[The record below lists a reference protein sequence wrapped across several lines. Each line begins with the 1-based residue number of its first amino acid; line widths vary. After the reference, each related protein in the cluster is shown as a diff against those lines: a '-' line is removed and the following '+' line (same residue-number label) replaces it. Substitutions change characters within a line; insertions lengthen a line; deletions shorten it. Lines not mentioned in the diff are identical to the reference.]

1 MTEAYYRKTVQQ
13 ALEAQ
18 QAGMTGLS
26 GQEAGRRLE
35 QFGPNKLSEGKK
47 KSPLRI
53 FVEQFKDLLVIILIV
68 AAIISAVSENVEST
82 IVIFAVLIL
91 NAILGTVQY
100 LKAEKSLESLKA
112 MSSPSAKVLRGGV
125 RVEIP
130 SADVVPG
137 DIVLLEAGDMVVAD
151 GRILENFSLKVN
163 ESSLTGESEG
173 VDKTADVIDAGQVAL
188 GDQKNMVF
196 SGSLVTYGRAT
207 VLVTATGMD
216 TELGKIAALMNQTQ
230 QRKTPLQQ
238 SLDNFSAKLAI
249 VIMAIC
255 VVVFAL
261 SIFRTGMGVLDS
273 LMFAVALAVAA
284 IPEALSSIVT
294 IVLAMGTQK
303 MAKQNAII
311 KDLKAVESLGSVSVI
326 CSDKTGTLTQNKMTP
341 QKVYADG
348 SLLEGDDLELV
359 NDVQRLLLKA
369 ALLASDATNNQ
380 ETGASIGDPTEVAL
394 VMLGEKFGIDEEIY
408 RAQHPRL
415 GELAFDSDRKLMS
428 TLHDVDGTPTIFTKG
443 AMDVLLDR
451 SKWLLTREGRVA
463 LTPERKEEIARVNME
478 LSMEGL
484 RVLAFAYRELD
495 SLRPLTLADENEFT
509 FIGLISMIDPP
520 RPEAIQAV
528 ADARRG
534 GIRTIMITGDHK
546 VTASAIARQLGI
558 FREGDEAVSGLE
570 LDQMTDAD
578 LDERLARISVYA
590 RVSPEHKIRIVSA
603 WQRKGKI
610 VSMTGDGVNDA
621 PALKK
626 ADIGVAMGITG
637 TEVSKDAAS
646 MILADDNFATIV
658 KAVVNG
664 RSVYANIKNAIQFL
678 LSGNT
683 AGIFCVLYAS
693 LMGLPVPFQPV
704 HLLFI
709 NLLTDSLPAIAIGK
723 PARRGLLDQKPRDPR
738 EPILNKPLLSR
749 IGGQGLLIAV
759 VTMAAFYL
767 GYQGGDAALACTMAF
782 STLTLARLFHGF
794 NCRGAESIF
803 RLKLSTNRASIAAF
817 FAGVVLLALVLFTPG
832 LKHLFLVSSA
842 FSLVNLGEM
851 VGLAFL
857 PTLVIQ
863 IVKVIADI
871 RRGKAD

>member
-1 MTEAYYRKTVQQ
+1 MAEAYYRKTPQQ

-18 QAGMTGLS
+18 KAAPAGLS
-26 GQEAGRRLE
+26 GEEVRRRTG
-35 QFGPNKLSEGKK
+35 QYGPNKLSEGKQ
-47 KSPLRI
+47 KSVSQI
-53 FVEQFKDLLVIILIV
+53 FFEQFKDLLVVILLI
-68 AAIISAVSENVEST
+68 AAVISALSENVEST
-82 IVIFAVLIL
+82 IVIFAVLVL
-91 NAILGTVQY
+91 NAILGTAQY
-100 LKAEKSLESLKA
+100 VKAEKSLESLKA
-112 MSSPSAKVLRGGV
+112 MSAPSAKVLRGGV
-125 RVEIP
+125 RLEIP

-173 VDKTADVIDAGQVAL
+173 VDKTAEAITAEQVAL

-207 VLVTATGMD
+207 VLVTATGME

-230 QRKTPLQQ
+230 QRKTPLQE
-238 SLDNFSAKLAI
+238 SLDKFSAKLAT
-249 VIMAIC
+249 VIMIIC
-255 VVVFAL
+255 AAVFLL

-303 MAKQNAII
+303 MARQNAII

-348 SLLEGDDLELV
+348 SLLEGDDLNLV

-380 ETGASIGDPTEVAL
+380 QTGASIGDPTEVAL
-394 VMLGEKFGIDEEIY
+394 VQLGEKFGVDEEAY

-428 TLHDVDGTPTIFTKG
+428 TLHDIDGVPTLFTKG
-443 AMDVLLDR
+443 AIDVLLQR
-451 SKWLLTREGRVA
+451 SNYLLTREGPVEM
-463 LTPERKEEIARVNME
+463 TPERREAISRINME

-484 RVLAFAYRELD
+484 RVLSFGYKELPGF
-495 SLRPLTLADENEFT
+495 RPPALSDEDGFT

-528 ADARRG
+528 ADAKRG

-546 VTASAIARQLGI
+546 ITAAAIARQLGI
-558 FREGDEAVSGLE
+558 FREGDEAVSGVE
-570 LDQMTDAD
+570 LDNMTDAD
-578 LDERLARISVYA
+578 LDQRLAGISVYA
-590 RVSPEHKIRIVSA
+590 RVSPEHKIRIVNA
-603 WQRKGKI
+603 WQRRGSI

-678 LSGNT
+678 LSGNA

-693 LMGLPVPFQPV
+693 LLALPVPFQPV

-709 NLLTDSLPAIAIGK
+709 NLLTDSLPAIAIGME
-723 PARRGLLDQKPRDPR
+723 PARKGLLRQKPRDPK
-738 EPILNKPLLSR
+738 EPILNKSLLSR
-749 IGGQGLLIAV
+749 IGAQGLLIAV
-759 VTMAAFYL
+759 VTMIAFYL
-767 GYQGGDAALACTMAF
+767 GYQESAALASTMAF
-782 STLTLARLFHGF
+782 ATLTLARLFHGF
-794 NCRGAESIF
+794 NCRGDESVF
-803 RLKLSTNRASIAAF
+803 RLKLSTNLYSILAF
-817 FAGVVLLALVLFTPG
+817 CAGVVLLLAVLFIPG
-832 LKHLFLVSSA
+832 LKSLFLVAASFRPA
-842 FSLVNLGEM
+842 NLGEI
-851 VGLAFL
+851 VLLAFL

-863 IVKVIADI
+863 LVKVLCDL
-871 RRGKAD
+871 RRGK